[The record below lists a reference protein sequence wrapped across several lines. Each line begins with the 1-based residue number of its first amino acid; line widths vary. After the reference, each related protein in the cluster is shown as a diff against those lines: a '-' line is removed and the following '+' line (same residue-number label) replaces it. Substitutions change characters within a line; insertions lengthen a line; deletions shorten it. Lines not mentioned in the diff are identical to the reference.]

1 MATTKQPETND
12 RTTDAV
18 VDGLE
23 DTTTTETKERKPRMS
38 RLERLKKELEEA
50 KAKEIERVQKKH
62 AAILAKLK
70 NKLVQ
75 RDKIQGEINELQDEL
90 DQARNEMPL
99 VTDGIGD
106 VPQPEPEVD
115 WESLESDEDDETTDE
130 DAEVNEPDEDAEVNE
145 PDEDEA
151 TAEA

>member
-18 VDGLE
+18 VE

-38 RLERLKKELEEA
+38 RLERLKKELAEA

-62 AAILAKLK
+62 AGIQAKLE
-70 NKLVQ
+70 NKLAQ
-75 RDKIQGEINELQDEL
+75 LAKIQGEINELKAEL
-90 DQARNEMPL
+90 DQARNEMPI

-106 VPQPEPEVD
+106 VPQPEPEF
-115 WESLESDEDDETTDE
+115 DEDDEDDESDETDE
-130 DAEVNEPDEDAEVNE
+130 DDGVYLLIAEKIEDDES
-145 PDEDEA
+145 DETDEA
-151 TAEA
+151 KDPAEA

>member
-1 MATTKQPETND
+1 MATTKKPET
-12 RTTDAV
+12 TDEV

-38 RLERLKKELEEA
+38 RLERLKKELAEA

-62 AAILAKLK
+62 AGIKAKLE

-75 RDKIQGEINELQDEL
+75 LAKIQDEINELQAEL
-90 DQARNEMPL
+90 DQARNEMPI

-106 VPQPEPEVD
+106 VPQPEPEDDGETDEVD
-115 WESLESDEDDETTDE
+115 GEDDEVDETDE
-130 DAEVNEPDEDAEVNE
+130 
-145 PDEDEA
+145 
-151 TAEA
+151 TQAEA

>member
-1 MATTKQPETND
+1 MATTKKPET
-12 RTTDAV
+12 TDEV
-18 VDGLE
+18 VE
-23 DTTTTETKERKPRMS
+23 DTTTDRPSRKPRMP

-62 AAILAKLK
+62 AGIKAKLE

-75 RDKIQGEINELQDEL
+75 LAKIQDEINELQAEL
-90 DQARNEMPL
+90 NQARNEMPI

-115 WESLESDEDDETTDE
+115 GEDGEDDEP
-130 DAEVNEPDEDAEVNE
+130 A
-145 PDEDEA
+145 EDEA
-151 TAEA
+151 PAEA

>member
-1 MATTKQPETND
+1 MATTKKPET
-12 RTTDAV
+12 TDEV

-23 DTTTTETKERKPRMS
+23 NTTTTETKERKPRMS

-62 AAILAKLK
+62 AGIKAKLE

-75 RDKIQGEINELQDEL
+75 LAKIQDEIKELQTEL
-90 DQARNEMPL
+90 DQARNEMPI

-115 WESLESDEDDETTDE
+115 DEDDEDETD
-130 DAEVNEPDEDAEVNE
+130 E

>member
-1 MATTKQPETND
+1 MATTKKPET
-12 RTTDAV
+12 TDEV
-18 VDGLE
+18 VE

-38 RLERLKKELEEA
+38 RLERLKKELAEA

-62 AAILAKLK
+62 AGIKAKLE

-75 RDKIQGEINELQDEL
+75 LAKIQDEINELQAEL
-90 DQARNEMPL
+90 DQARNEMPI

-115 WESLESDEDDETTDE
+115 GEDDEVDEPAEDE
-130 DAEVNEPDEDAEVNE
+130 DP
-145 PDEDEA
+145 
-151 TAEA
+151 AEA

>member
-1 MATTKQPETND
+1 MATTKKPET
-12 RTTDAV
+12 TDEV
-18 VDGLE
+18 VE
-23 DTTTTETKERKPRMS
+23 DTTTETKERKPRLS

-62 AAILAKLK
+62 AGIKAKLE

-75 RDKIQGEINELQDEL
+75 LAKIQDEINELQAEL
-90 DQARNEMPL
+90 DQARNEMPI

-115 WESLESDEDDETTDE
+115 GEDDEPAEDE
-130 DAEVNEPDEDAEVNE
+130 DP
-145 PDEDEA
+145 
-151 TAEA
+151 AEA

>member
-1 MATTKQPETND
+1 MATTKKPE
-12 RTTDAV
+12 TTDAV

-23 DTTTTETKERKPRMS
+23 DTTTETKERKPRMS

-62 AAILAKLK
+62 AGIKAKLE

-75 RDKIQGEINELQDEL
+75 LAKIQDEVNELQAEL
-90 DQARNEMPL
+90 DQARNEMPI

-115 WESLESDEDDETTDE
+115 GEDDEVDETDE
-130 DAEVNEPDEDAEVNE
+130 DET
-145 PDEDEA
+145 DEA
-151 TAEA
+151 

>member
-1 MATTKQPETND
+1 MATTKKPETSD
-12 RTTDAV
+12 EV

-62 AAILAKLK
+62 AGIKAKLE

-75 RDKIQGEINELQDEL
+75 LAKIQDEINELQAEL
-90 DQARNEMPL
+90 DQARNEMPI

-115 WESLESDEDDETTDE
+115 WESLESDEDDES
-130 DAEVNEPDEDAEVNE
+130 
-145 PDEDEA
+145 DEDEA
-151 TAEA
+151 AAEA

>member
-1 MATTKQPETND
+1 MATTKKPET
-12 RTTDAV
+12 TDEV
-18 VDGLE
+18 VE
-23 DTTTTETKERKPRMS
+23 DTTDRPSRKPRMP

-62 AAILAKLK
+62 AGIKAKLE

-75 RDKIQGEINELQDEL
+75 LAKIQDEVNELKDEL
-90 DQARNEMPL
+90 DQARNELPI

-115 WESLESDEDDETTDE
+115 WESLESDGVTDE
-130 DAEVNEPDEDAEVNE
+130 PET
-145 PDEDEA
+145 EA
-151 TAEA
+151 PAEA

>member
-1 MATTKQPETND
+1 MATTKKPET
-12 RTTDAV
+12 TDEV

-38 RLERLKKELEEA
+38 RLERLKKELAEA

-62 AAILAKLK
+62 AGIKAKLE

-75 RDKIQGEINELQDEL
+75 LAKIQDEINELEVELNQARDEL
-90 DQARNEMPL
+90 PI

-106 VPQPEPEVD
+106 VPQPEPELD
-115 WESLESDEDDETTDE
+115 GEPAEDDGIGEDDEPAEDE
-130 DAEVNEPDEDAEVNE
+130 DP
-145 PDEDEA
+145 
-151 TAEA
+151 AEA